1 MTNEIV
7 LSPIHY
13 SGKDVSNADFWKECY
28 HEDEISLD
36 EIRSSGKKWYK
47 CYIKFNGIKP
57 VQITKV
63 EKI

>member
-47 CYIKFNGIKP
+47 Y
-57 VQITKV
+57 
-63 EKI
+63 